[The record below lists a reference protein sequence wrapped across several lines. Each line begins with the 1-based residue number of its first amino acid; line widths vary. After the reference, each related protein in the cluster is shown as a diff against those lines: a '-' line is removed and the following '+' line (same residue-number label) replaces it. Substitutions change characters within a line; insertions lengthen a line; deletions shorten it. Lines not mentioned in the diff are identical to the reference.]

1 MNEFYA
7 RFVKFED
14 ILEVL
19 FEGSTDS
26 IILREMWYRHVTVD
40 RYIRSSFLN
49 KVIFFTISSK
59 FYSLSRFDRPD
70 FFCITVSTSDTTFI
84 LYSPIILVFRNT
96 FDTIRTHT
104 KYVSRIRR
112 N

>member
-84 LYSPIILVFRNT
+84 LYSPIILAFRNT
-96 FDTIRTHT
+96 FDTIHTHT
-104 KYVSRIRR
+104 KYVSRISR